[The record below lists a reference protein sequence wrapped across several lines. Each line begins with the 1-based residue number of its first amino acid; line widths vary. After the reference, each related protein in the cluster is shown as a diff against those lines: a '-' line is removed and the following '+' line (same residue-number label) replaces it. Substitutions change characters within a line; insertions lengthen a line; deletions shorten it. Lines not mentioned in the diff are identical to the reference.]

1 MSPHDKP
8 LVWLRGEVKTPPLS
22 DAARV
27 EAGFLLRRLQRGEL
41 LGLPASRP
49 MPTIGSRC
57 HELRVRDGE
66 ANWRVMYH
74 LADDAVVVLDV
85 FAKKTGTT
93 PKAVLDAC
101 LSAPDDVP
109 QGHERNTRCAL
120 RRNGNWNAPDGLLVT
135 SEHFSD
141 CRLRNG
147 ASLKRNS
154 LSRMVSVVA
163 GNEWG

>member
-8 LVWLRGEVKTPPLS
+8 LVWLKGEVKTPPLS

-27 EAGFLLRRLQRGEL
+27 EAGFLLRRVQRGDL

-49 MPTIGSRC
+49 MPTVGTGC
-57 HELRVRDGE
+57 HELRVRDGD

-101 LSAPDDVP
+101 RQRLAKYHKATK
-109 QGHERNTRCAL
+109 GTRDA
-120 RRNGNWNAPDGLLVT
+120 R
-135 SEHFSD
+135 
-141 CRLRNG
+141 
-147 ASLKRNS
+147 
-154 LSRMVSVVA
+154 
-163 GNEWG
+163 

>member
-8 LVWLRGEVKTPPLS
+8 LVWLKGEVKTPPLS

-49 MPTIGSRC
+49 MPTIGSGC
-57 HELRVRDGE
+57 HELRIRDGE

-74 LADDAVVVLDV
+74 LATDAVVALDI
-85 FAKKTGTT
+85 FAKKTDTT

-101 LSAPDDVP
+101 RQRLAKYHKATN
-109 QGHERNTRCAL
+109 GTRDA
-120 RRNGNWNAPDGLLVT
+120 
-135 SEHFSD
+135 H
-141 CRLRNG
+141 
-147 ASLKRNS
+147 
-154 LSRMVSVVA
+154 
-163 GNEWG
+163 

>member
-8 LVWLRGEVKTPPLS
+8 LVWLKGEVKTPPLS
-22 DAARV
+22 DGARV

-49 MPTIGSRC
+49 MPTMGIAC

-85 FAKKTGTT
+85 FAKKTRTT

-101 LSAPDDVP
+101 R
-109 QGHERNTRCAL
+109 Q
-120 RRNGNWNAPDGLLVT
+120 
-135 SEHFSD
+135 
-141 CRLRNG
+141 RLAMYHKATKGPRD
-147 ASLKRNS
+147 AR
-154 LSRMVSVVA
+154 
-163 GNEWG
+163 

>member
-8 LVWLRGEVKTPPLS
+8 LVWLKGEVKTPPLS

-49 MPTIGSRC
+49 MPTIGSGC
-57 HELRVRDGE
+57 HELRIRDGE

-74 LADDAVVVLDV
+74 LANDAVVVLDI
-85 FAKKTGTT
+85 FAKKTDTT

-101 LSAPDDVP
+101 RQRLAKCHKATK
-109 QGHERNTRCAL
+109 GTRDA
-120 RRNGNWNAPDGLLVT
+120 
-135 SEHFSD
+135 H
-141 CRLRNG
+141 
-147 ASLKRNS
+147 
-154 LSRMVSVVA
+154 
-163 GNEWG
+163 